1 MTLLLCLFQLSTSL
15 QFPFMGVMTR
25 IFSLALLPRA
35 APKVTLRRRLT
46 LKTRSHGGGLCV
58 WGGRALPDIMISDGK
73 QELRKALK
81 KKVNRCGIYMSVD
94 PLMRIFF
101 GHICGL
107 F

>member
-1 MTLLLCLFQLSTSL
+1 
-15 QFPFMGVMTR
+15 
-25 IFSLALLPRA
+25 
-35 APKVTLRRRLT
+35 
-46 LKTRSHGGGLCV
+46 
-58 WGGRALPDIMISDGK
+58 MISDGK